1 VAAEIAAMA
10 PGTVQLN
17 IFAWS
22 QKFSK
27 YAKDEKPEK
36 VIQVF
41 QQMQLEGMSPDKF
54 TFVPVIN
61 ACADLGALE
70 DSRLFISSSF
80 KVVSSLMS
88 LLGVAW
94 LTCMQNVGAL
104 RMLGECLTRC
114 HLKMWPL
121 GMPSYWDM

>member
-1 VAAEIAAMA
+1 MGGSRDSCNA
-10 PGTVQLN
+10 PST
-17 IFAWS
+17 WS

-27 YAKDEKPEK
+27 YAKDGKPKK

-41 QQMQLEGMSPDKF
+41 QQMQLEGMSLNKF

-61 ACADLGALE
+61 ACAGLGALE
-70 DSRLFISSSF
+70 DSRLFISSLF

-94 LTCMQNVGAL
+94 SCMQNVGAL
-104 RMLGECLTRC
+104 RMLGECSTRC
-114 HLKMWPL
+114 HLEMWPL
-121 GMPSYWDM
+121 GPP